1 MQDPLDFTGRRVLV
15 TGGSSGIGNGIARAF
30 AMRGADVIVTGT
42 RPDEGDY
49 LEAEDSD
56 FTGLTYHQLN
66 VMDRDAP
73 AALAA
78 ALSVSGGPIDVLIQS
93 QGIVRYKRA
102 EFERDG
108 WDDVIDV
115 NLNSVM
121 DLARAFHAD
130 LAEQGGTMIVVS
142 SVAAFQ
148 STLGNPAYG
157 ASKAGAASL
166 VKSLAE
172 AWATTG
178 ATTGATNGAK
188 TGAEKKTHNSIRVNG
203 IAPGLVP
210 TKLTAVTTG
219 HPERREAT
227 LRAIPLR
234 RMGTPEDMAG
244 AALFLASPLSSYMTG
259 QTLVVDG
266 GLTLS

>member
-1 MQDPLDFTGRRVLV
+1 MTNPLDFTGKRVLV
-15 TGGSSGIGNGIARAF
+15 IGGSSGIGNGIAQGFRA
-30 AMRGADVIVTGT
+30 RGAEVYVTGT

-56 FTGLTYHQLN
+56 LTGLGYRQLD
-66 VMDRDAP
+66 VTDRDGA

-78 ALSVSGGPIDVLIQS
+78 DFGALDVLVQC
-93 QGIVRYKRA
+93 QGIVRYGRK
-102 EFERDG
+102 EFERPG
-108 WDDVIDV
+108 WDDVIEV
-115 NLNSVM
+115 NLNSVA
-121 DLARAFHAD
+121 DCAWAFHPALGESD
-130 LAEQGGTMIVVS
+130 GTMIVVS
-142 SVAAFQ
+142 SVAAFK
-148 STLGNPAYG
+148 SVIGNPAYA

-166 VKSLAE
+166 VKTLGE
-172 AWATTG
+172 AWARDG
-178 ATTGATNGAK
+178 
-188 TGAEKKTHNSIRVNG
+188 IRVNG

-210 TKLTAVTTG
+210 TKLTAVTTQ
-219 HPERREAT
+219 HPERLEAS
-227 LRAIPLR
+227 LRSIPLR

>member
-1 MQDPLDFTGRRVLV
+1 MSDPLDFTGQKVLV
-15 TGGSSGIGNGIARAF
+15 TGGSSGIGNGIAHAF
-30 AMRGADVIVTGT
+30 ATRGAEVFVTGT

-49 LEAEDSD
+49 LENEDSD
-56 FTGLTYHQLN
+56 FTGLAYHQLD
-66 VMDRDAP
+66 VTDREAP
-73 AALAA
+73 AALAEA
-78 ALSVSGGPIDVLIQS
+78 IGAMDVVIQS
-93 QGIVRYKRA
+93 QGIVRYSRQ
-102 EFERDG
+102 EFGREG

-121 DLARAFHAD
+121 DVARAFHPG
-130 LAEQGGTMIVVS
+130 LAERNGAMVVVS
-142 SVAAFQ
+142 SVAAFK

-166 VKSLAE
+166 VKTLGE
-172 AWATTG
+172 AWARDG
-178 ATTGATNGAK
+178 
-188 TGAEKKTHNSIRVNG
+188 IRVNG

-210 TKLTAVTTG
+210 TKITAVTTE
-219 HPERREAT
+219 HPERLEAS
-227 LRAIPLR
+227 LRSIPMR

-244 AALFLASPLSSYMTG
+244 AALFLASPLSSYVIG

>member
-1 MQDPLDFTGRRVLV
+1 MTNPLDFTDKRGLG
-15 TGGSSGIGNGIARAF
+15 TGGSSGIGNGIAHGF
-30 AMRGADVIVTGT
+30 AARGADVVVTGT

-49 LEAEDSD
+49 LEAEDAD
-56 FTGLTYHQLN
+56 FTGLTYRQLD
-66 VMDRDAP
+66 VTDRVAA
-73 AALAA
+73 AALADE
-78 ALSVSGGPIDVLIQS
+78 LGPVDTLIQS
-93 QGIVRYKRA
+93 QGIVRYGRQ
-102 EFERDG
+102 EFARDG

-121 DLARAFHAD
+121 DIARAFHAG
-130 LAEQGGTMIVVS
+130 LAERGGAMIVVS
-142 SVAAFQ
+142 SVAAFK

-166 VKSLAE
+166 VKTLGE
-172 AWATTG
+172 AWARD
-178 ATTGATNGAK
+178 K
-188 TGAEKKTHNSIRVNG
+188 IRVNG

-210 TKLTAVTTG
+210 TKITAVTTQ
-219 HPERREAT
+219 HPERLEAT
-227 LRAIPLR
+227 LKAIPMR

-244 AALFLASPLSSYMTG
+244 AALFLASPLSAYMTG

>member
-1 MQDPLDFTGRRVLV
+1 MTNPLDFTGKRVLI
-15 TGGSSGIGNGIARAF
+15 TGGSSGIGNGIAHAF
-30 AMRGADVIVTGT
+30 TRHGAEVIVTGT

-49 LEAEDSD
+49 LEAEDAD
-56 FTGLTYHQLN
+56 FTGLTYRQLD
-66 VMDRDAP
+66 VTDREAP
-73 AALAA
+73 GALAEA
-78 ALSVSGGPIDVLIQS
+78 IGPVDVLIQS
-93 QGIVRYKRA
+93 QGIVRYGRQ
-102 EFERDG
+102 EFAREG
-108 WDDVIDV
+108 WDAVVDV

-121 DLARAFHAD
+121 DIARAFHAGMV
-130 LAEQGGTMIVVS
+130 EKGGAMIVVS

-166 VKSLAE
+166 VKSLGE
-172 AWATTG
+172 AWARDG
-178 ATTGATNGAK
+178 
-188 TGAEKKTHNSIRVNG
+188 IRVNG

-210 TKLTAVTTG
+210 TKITAVTTE
-219 HPERREAT
+219 HPERLEGA
-227 LRAIPLR
+227 LKSIPMR